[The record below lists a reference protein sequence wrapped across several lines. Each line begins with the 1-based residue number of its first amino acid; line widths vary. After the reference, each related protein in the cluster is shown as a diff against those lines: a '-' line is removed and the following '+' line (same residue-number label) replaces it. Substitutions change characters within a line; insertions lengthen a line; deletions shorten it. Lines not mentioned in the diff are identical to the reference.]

1 VATDDQ
7 INEQLR
13 LDKDLRDKV
22 VSLLTHQAIYEEDVS
37 KSLTGLAKEEEGLAS
52 RLAELSSTQ
61 SRDKQGLYRMLLFS
75 STLDSDVS
83 ILEDT
88 LTSLSTGRAPARL
101 SSYLSFK
108 SGLDQVYSFGLS
120 TIVRVPGGL
129 DVQYVTSLYQ
139 EVEVIQT
146 LAHPSYLDLR
156 TERALYHLHPSHF
169 DSPLDVAEVLSCSF
183 YVSESSCD
191 LPCTFTKF
199 YFLFN
204 FR

>member
-1 VATDDQ
+1 MATDDQ

-88 LTSLSTGRAPARL
+88 L
-101 SSYLSFK
+101 
-108 SGLDQVYSFGLS
+108 
-120 TIVRVPGGL
+120 
-129 DVQYVTSLYQ
+129 
-139 EVEVIQT
+139 
-146 LAHPSYLDLR
+146 H
-156 TERALYHLHPSHF
+156 
-169 DSPLDVAEVLSCSF
+169 
-183 YVSESSCD
+183 
-191 LPCTFTKF
+191 
-199 YFLFN
+199 
-204 FR
+204 